1 MLLLILAAPAV
12 LSLLFWTTTNKKA
25 LHALNYAGAGMLLF
39 FAFIV
44 ITGVSSNGSMVFPSD
59 GTLLFADSL
68 SAVVLLTILI
78 IGSFTMVF
86 SVGYLETELSRG
98 VIGIKKIRQFYS
110 LTYAFIFTMILS
122 VITPNLG
129 VLWIAIEGTTLASA
143 FLVGFYN
150 NKRSI
155 EAAWKYIII
164 CSVGIA
170 LALLGIV
177 LLYLSTP
184 ELGKNA
190 NSLAFSWQYLISNA
204 SRLNS
209 GILKFSFLFILVGF
223 GTKAGFV
230 PMHTWLP
237 DAHSQAP
244 SPVSALLSGVLLN
257 SAMYGIIR
265 VLSIVNKNLGESLFT
280 GRLLM
285 ISGILSIAT
294 AVIFILSQKDY
305 KRLLAY
311 SSIEHMGILAFGL
324 GIFSPAAIFGVLFH
338 MINHAFT
345 KSMLFLTS
353 GNIYLKYDSRLISK
367 VRGLIKTLPVTGLI
381 FLFGILAIAG
391 MPPFGVFFSELKII
405 LAAFS
410 SAYTG
415 LAIVFVLLIAAV
427 FAVIAAKILEMF
439 YRDREGSTANNEL
452 PPGEINRAGVAVT
465 LLMLG
470 IITAMGLFM
479 PQAITDLLT
488 NAASII
494 TGGV

>member
-1 MLLLILAAPAV
+1 MLLLILLTPAV
-12 LSLLFWTTTNKKA
+12 LSILFWTTTNKKL
-25 LHALNYAGAGMLLF
+25 LHSLNYAGAGLLLVF
-39 FAFIV
+39 VFLTIG
-44 ITGVSSNGSMVFPSD
+44 GVASNGKMVFPAD
-59 GTLLFADSL
+59 GSLLYADSL
-68 SAVVLLTILI
+68 SAVVLLTILSV
-78 IGSFTMVF
+78 GFLTMVF
-86 SVGYLETELSRG
+86 SAGYLETELKRG
-98 VIGIKKIRQFYS
+98 VIDIKRIRVFYS
-110 LTYAFIFTMILS
+110 LTYAFIFTMILT
-122 VITPNLG
+122 VLTPNIG

-150 NKRSI
+150 NKNSI

-184 ELGKNA
+184 AQGGET
-190 NSLAFSWQYLISNA
+190 NSLAFNWYYLMDHA
-204 SRLNS
+204 GELKS
-209 GILKFSFLFILVGF
+209 GILKFAFIFILVGF

-265 VLSIVNKNLGESLFT
+265 ILTIVNKSLGESVFT

-285 ISGILSIAT
+285 ISGILSILAA
-294 AVIFILSQKDY
+294 AVFILSQKDY

-311 SSIEHMGILAFGL
+311 SSIEHMGIMAFGL

-345 KSMLFLTS
+345 KSMLFLSS
-353 GNIYLKYDSRLISK
+353 GNIYLKYETRQISK
-367 VRGLIKTLPVTGLI
+367 VRGLLKTLPFTGPV

-391 MPPFGVFFSELKII
+391 MPPFSVFFSEIKII
-405 LAAFS
+405 FAAFGS
-410 SAYTG
+410 DYTG
-415 LAIVFVLLIAAV
+415 WAIVFVLLLAVV
-427 FAVIAAKILEMF
+427 FAVIAARILEMF
-439 YRDREGSTANNEL
+439 YRDGKAETARLPKGEL
-452 PPGEINRAGVAVT
+452 NRPGVAATLILLGMIAVT
-465 LLMLG
+465 GFMMPDA
-470 IITAMGLFM
+470 IITMLSR
-479 PQAITDLLT
+479 
-488 NAASII
+488 AASII

>member
-1 MLLLILAAPAV
+1 MLLFVIAVPAAI
-12 LSLLFWTTTNKKA
+12 SLLFWTTSRKKVLHTINIIGA
-25 LHALNYAGAGMLLF
+25 LLLLIF
-39 FAFIV
+39 TFVI
-44 ITGVSSNGSMVFPSD
+44 ITGVASKGRMVFPSD
-59 GTLLFADSL
+59 GSLLYVDSL
-68 SAVVLLTILI
+68 SAIVLVTILLV
-78 IGSFTMVF
+78 GFMTMVY

-98 VIGIKKIRQFYS
+98 VIDIKKVRLFYS
-110 LTYAFIFTMILS
+110 LTYAFIFTMILA
-122 VITPNLG
+122 VTTPNIG
-129 VLWIAIEGTTLASA
+129 VLWIAIEATTLASA

-150 NKRSI
+150 NKESI

-184 ELGKNA
+184 AFWGDNKG
-190 NSLAFSWQYLISNA
+190 LAFNWYYLFNHA
-204 SRLNS
+204 SQLKS
-209 GILKFSFLFILVGF
+209 GALKMSFIFILVGF

-265 VLSIVNKNLGESLFT
+265 MLSIVNKNLGETLFT

-285 ISGILSIAT
+285 ASGILSIA
-294 AVIFILSQKDY
+294 AAALFILSQKDY

-311 SSIEHMGILAFGL
+311 SSIEHMGIMAFGL

-338 MINHAFT
+338 MLNHAIT
-345 KSMLFLTS
+345 KSMLFLSS
-353 GNIYLKYDSRLISK
+353 GNVYLKYETRQISK
-367 VRGLIKTLPVTGLI
+367 VRGLLRTMPVTGLV
-381 FLFGILAIAG
+381 FMFGIFAIAG
-391 MPPFGVFFSELKII
+391 LPPFGVFFSELKIV
-405 LAAFS
+405 LAAFKS
-410 SAYTG
+410 DYTV
-415 LAIVFVLLIAAV
+415 LAIIFVLLLAAV
-427 FAVIAAKILEMF
+427 FAVIAIILLEMF
-439 YRDREGSTANNEL
+439 YHDGTGTNDEL
-452 PPGEINRAGVAVT
+452 PKGEVNRVGVAVT
-465 LLMLG
+465 VLMLV
-470 IITAMGLFM
+470 IITVTGLFM
-479 PQAITDLLT
+479 PEPLIKILT